1 MDTASWIGIFIAVA
15 AGVVGVLYAA
25 GVFRKH

>member
-1 MDTASWIGIFIAVA
+1 MTAASWIGIVIAVA

-25 GVFRKH
+25 GVFRRH